1 MARAG
6 RGGNGRASVPHFALV
21 DRLQAAVQR
30 RHAVTQWRTHI
41 VRPDG
46 RATLCGQVIGEHDT
60 KHWTHWSTTWTQEQL
75 GRPQSQWPLCKRCF
89 GKLSA

>member
-1 MARAG
+1 MAG
-6 RGGNGRASVPHFALV
+6 DGTGGNGGSPAPQLALV
-21 DRLQAAVQR
+21 DRLQAAVKR

-60 KHWTHWSTTWTQEQL
+60 KHWTHWSTTWTPQQL
-75 GRPQSQWPLCKRCF
+75 GRLRSQWPLCKRCF
-89 GKLSA
+89 GKVTP